1 MCEQVDQ
8 VYRMYMQV
16 AGKSKSRNEVDIE
29 KPFRGRRRS
38 LECLSLEKFQAI
50 FHWED
55 TGKSEGLNLCMVLVI
70 RITFRNVHCYLMYFV
85 I

>member
-38 LECLSLEKFQAI
+38 LECLSLEKFQEI
-50 FHWED
+50 FH
-55 TGKSEGLNLCMVLVI
+55 
-70 RITFRNVHCYLMYFV
+70 
-85 I
+85 